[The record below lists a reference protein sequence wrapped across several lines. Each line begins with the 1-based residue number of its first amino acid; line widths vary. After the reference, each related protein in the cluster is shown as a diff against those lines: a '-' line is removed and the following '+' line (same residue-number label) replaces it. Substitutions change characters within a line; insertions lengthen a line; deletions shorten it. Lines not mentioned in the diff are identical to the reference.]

1 MYWRK
6 LYKAR
11 YIAVSD
17 IIVWA
22 TLNCENKWQAWWKGE
37 YSEICLGGGG
47 LKVFQ
52 GALSTRW
59 NHKFYWSKGGG
70 GGCASIAI
78 RPGVSLW
85 WWMLQINI
93 HFDLT
98 TTECYE
104 ISLFVLFCLFWRSFP
119 IGRALADLGDVD

>member
-1 MYWRK
+1 MYWRN
-6 LYKAR
+6 LYRAR
-11 YIAVSD
+11 FIAVPD

-22 TLNCENKWQAWWKGE
+22 ILNCENKWQAWWKGE

-47 LKVFQ
+47 LNFSRGRSAPVETINF
-52 GALSTRW
+52 TDPR
-59 NHKFYWSKGGG
+59 GG
-70 GGCASIAI
+70 GGCAPIAI